1 LIIIIFLSGG
11 HMARGRGTVNKVILI
26 GRLGADPQLKYT
38 PSGKAF
44 VNFSLATNASW
55 KDQDGTQQERTEW
68 HRIVAWG
75 KLAEVVGEWLK
86 KGSNVFIE
94 GRLQTR
100 SYDDTNGVKR
110 YITEIV
116 ASDLEMLGRKGETG
130 GNGGDSTDSTEPPP
144 EEMPTPEGEDDLPF

>member
-1 LIIIIFLSGG
+1 
-11 HMARGRGTVNKVILI
+11 MARGRGTVNKVILI

-38 PSGKAF
+38 PSGRAF

-100 SYDDTNGVKR
+100 SYEDTNGVKR

-116 ASDLEMLGRKGETG
+116 ASDLEMLGRKGETA
-130 GNGGDSTDSTEPPP
+130 GDTGESEESTAPSA
-144 EEMPTPEGEDDLPF
+144 EEIPSPEGEDDLPF